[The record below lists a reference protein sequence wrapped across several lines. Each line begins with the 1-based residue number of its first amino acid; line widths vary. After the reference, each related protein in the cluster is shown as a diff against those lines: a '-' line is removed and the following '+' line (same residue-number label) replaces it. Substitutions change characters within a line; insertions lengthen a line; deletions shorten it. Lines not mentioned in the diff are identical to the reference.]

1 MIHLKNVSKT
11 YKNGVH
17 ALRNIDLQN
26 RRWKSLFMS
35 LVLREVENLP

>member
-17 ALRNIDLQN
+17 ALRNIDLQIEDGE
-26 RRWKSLFMS
+26 FVMS